1 MSNNDEYD
9 KDSYKALYEFQ
20 TKQLDLLKAR
30 YAGLENKASKYLTF
44 ISLIIAALSIFTKQY
59 FFDNYEKGILYYI
72 IVILIILTFFS
83 LCVIARFLFQAIRI
97 ETVAKLDT
105 SLETVNLF
113 VHHELTHVYYNLS
126 KRMIEVIDKYEE
138 GCKVKVDFLK
148 RAFSEIKSCGILFIL
163 TVILII
169 IDSMC
174 SSKMSTINT
183 NRPTPPDIPT
193 PPVVVVERGLDK
205 DKVVKK

>member
-1 MSNNDEYD
+1 MSNNDDFD

-72 IVILIILTFFS
+72 IVILIILTFIS

-113 VHHELTHVYYNLS
+113 VHHDLSLVYYNLS
-126 KRMIEVIDKYEE
+126 KRMVEVIDKYEE

-148 RAFSEIKSCGILFIL
+148 RAFNEIKSCGILFIL

-169 IDSMC
+169 IDSLC
-174 SSKMSTINT
+174 SNKMSTINT